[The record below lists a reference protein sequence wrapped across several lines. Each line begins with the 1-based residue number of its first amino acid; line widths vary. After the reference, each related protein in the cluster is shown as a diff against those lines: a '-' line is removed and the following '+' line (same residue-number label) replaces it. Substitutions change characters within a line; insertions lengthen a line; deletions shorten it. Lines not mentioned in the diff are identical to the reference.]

1 MITTVARAVRS
12 IFPGVMLNQVIAK
25 VRQEFI
31 IHWQIINGYLWV
43 TLFNVIMGD

>member
-25 VRQEFI
+25 VRLYFLLKQM
-31 IHWQIINGYLWV
+31 INV
-43 TLFNVIMGD
+43 